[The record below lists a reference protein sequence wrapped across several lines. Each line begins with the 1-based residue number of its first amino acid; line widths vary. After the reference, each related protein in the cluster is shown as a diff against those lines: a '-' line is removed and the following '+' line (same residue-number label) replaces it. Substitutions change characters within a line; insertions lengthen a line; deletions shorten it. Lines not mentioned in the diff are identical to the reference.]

1 MPRKL
6 KLSTFQIGTRPKASQ
21 GVRIG
26 ATRLPPRGVSK
37 SRWKKDGYFDVWLPV
52 IAPSKRLL
60 SWIRQ
65 RDINDA
71 ATRKTFF
78 DRYERE
84 ILGDST
90 ARHTLQLLAELAKRT
105 PISVGCFCKD
115 ESRCHRS
122 RLFRLI
128 EAAAKEG

>member
-1 MPRKL
+1 MTKL
-6 KLSTFQIGTRPKASQ
+6 KVSTYQIGTAPNASQ
-21 GVRIG
+21 GLRIG
-26 ATRLPPRGVSK
+26 ATRLPPRGIPK

-52 IAPSKRLL
+52 IAPSKKLV
-60 SWIRQ
+60 SWIHQ

-78 DRYERE
+78 QRYERE
-84 ILGDST
+84 LLGDST
-90 ARHTLQLLAELAKRT
+90 ARHTLQLLAELAHRT

-122 RLFRLI
+122 RLREII
-128 EAAAKEG
+128 ERTAQEA